1 LRLNR
6 FDFSSQPTKKKKKLF
21 EFFHPSVSHRTPHTA
36 RHSVKLFLAADSL
49 MSLARAQQA
58 DDAVRLQH
66 KTAPAAAASAAC
78 QKAIVVASDQVAAFA
93 GWHVWL
99 VGRFAGGREAIER
112 LIHER
117 GGQCI
122 GHYSRELITHVLC
135 ADGALSNEKR
145 APWIEAAR
153 LDGCPVLSVAELY
166 RVVDLP
172 VPDPP
177 IRKKHTPRSETA
189 AATDATTTTTTT
201 TTSTTSTTTAMTA
214 TTTAM
219 TTTTVVAKPP
229 RKRALKRPAPPDASS
244 DAVRMLVAA
253 TPKGAAAPVSTTFMS
268 PDSEA
273 ASMLSAARNKR
284 KLI

>member
-1 LRLNR
+1 
-6 FDFSSQPTKKKKKLF
+6 
-21 EFFHPSVSHRTPHTA
+21 
-36 RHSVKLFLAADSL
+36 
-49 MSLARAQQA
+49 MSLARSQQA
-58 DDAVRLQH
+58 DDTLRLH
-66 KTAPAAAASAAC
+66 NKIAASSSTSAAC
-78 QKAIVVASDQVAAFA
+78 QKAILACQDAVFS

-166 RVVDLP
+166 RIVDLP

-177 IRKKHTPRSETA
+177 IRKKHTSRSENA
-189 AATDATTTTTTT
+189 ATTDATTTTTTT
-201 TTSTTSTTTAMTA
+201 ATSTTAFATATTSSTTTAMTN
-214 TTTAM
+214 TTTTTSAM
-219 TTTTVVAKPP
+219 TTAVAAKPP

-244 DAVRMLVAA
+244 DAVRMMVAA
-253 TPKGAAAPVSTTFMS
+253 TPKGAAPVSTMFMS

-284 KLI
+284 KLM

>member
-1 LRLNR
+1 
-6 FDFSSQPTKKKKKLF
+6 
-21 EFFHPSVSHRTPHTA
+21 
-36 RHSVKLFLAADSL
+36 
-49 MSLARAQQA
+49 MSLARSQQA
-58 DDAVRLQH
+58 DDTLRLH
-66 KTAPAAAASAAC
+66 NKIAASSSTSAAC
-78 QKAIVVASDQVAAFA
+78 QKAILACQDAVFS

-166 RVVDLP
+166 RIVDLP

-177 IRKKHTPRSETA
+177 IRKKHTSRNENA
-189 AATDATTTTTTT
+189 ATTDATTTTTTA
-201 TTSTTSTTTAMTA
+201 TSTTAFATATTSSTTTAMTN
-214 TTTAM
+214 TTTTTSAM
-219 TTTTVVAKPP
+219 TTAVAAKPP

-244 DAVRMLVAA
+244 DAVRMMVAA
-253 TPKGAAAPVSTTFMS
+253 TPKGAAPVSTMFMS

-284 KLI
+284 KLM